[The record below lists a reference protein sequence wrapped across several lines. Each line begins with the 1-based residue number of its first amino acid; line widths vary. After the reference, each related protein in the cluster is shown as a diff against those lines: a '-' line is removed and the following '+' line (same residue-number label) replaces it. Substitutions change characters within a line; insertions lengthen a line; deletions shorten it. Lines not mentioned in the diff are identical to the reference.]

1 LLRPCLWFAYNLPIY
16 KEVFDDKLMTVPLG
30 DIDAMAKQVIYL
42 LENPEV
48 ARKMGE
54 ANREFVKKYDW
65 KTVAEKE
72 LFAIINLI
80 NKR

>member
-1 LLRPCLWFAYNLPIY
+1 
-16 KEVFDDKLMTVPLG
+16 MTVPLG